1 MPAPRGTSATRH
13 NCIVSQSEAP
23 VNTLFAE
30 AAAFFARLSP
40 SAYVL
45 RARDAHDAPNAA
57 GRTAAAHPPRIVGR
71 IPQRPRG
78 IRRGKPSQRVIIPPI
93 SLNFRS
99 PRRMP
104 PDGKS
109 PPKGKD
115 KCQNRLSP
123 YRRPAP
129 SDAAARNLRRPY
141 ALPHCLTAKTPT
153 HTNRK
158 TRGFRSHS
166 PNRYTIFSTT
176 TRTKINA

>member
-1 MPAPRGTSATRH
+1 MPAPRGTSTARH
-13 NCIVSQSEAP
+13 NCIVSQSKAP

-40 SAYVL
+40 P
-45 RARDAHDAPNAA
+45 RRAPNAA

-78 IRRGKPSQRVIIPPI
+78 IRGEAKPTRYYPPPI
-93 SLNFRS
+93 FLNFRS

-109 PPKGKD
+109 PPKGRD
-115 KCQNRLSP
+115 KFQNRLSS
-123 YRRPAP
+123 YRRSAP

-141 ALPHCLTAKTPT
+141 VLPHCLTAQTPA
-153 HTNRK
+153 HMNRK
-158 TRGFRSHS
+158 TRGFRPHS
-166 PNRYTIFSTT
+166 PLSLIH
-176 TRTKINA
+176 I